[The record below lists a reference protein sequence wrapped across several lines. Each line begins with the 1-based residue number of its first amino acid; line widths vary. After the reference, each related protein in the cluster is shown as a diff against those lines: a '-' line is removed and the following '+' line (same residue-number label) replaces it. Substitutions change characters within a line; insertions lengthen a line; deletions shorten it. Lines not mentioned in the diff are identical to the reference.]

1 MINIMKINLILI
13 FGNMTTLDIKKVSV
27 YDFLEIMNSKW
38 VLNDY
43 LDSSVEIESF
53 SDKEEQD
60 ILNSKEF
67 KQFQSTLNSRF
78 LWK

>member
-1 MINIMKINLILI
+1 MI
-13 FGNMTTLDIKKVSV
+13 TLDIKKVSV

-43 LDSSVEIESF
+43 LESNVEIESF
-53 SDKEEQD
+53 NDKEEQD

-67 KQFQSTLNSRF
+67 KNFQNTINSNF
-78 LWK
+78 YYW

>member
-1 MINIMKINLILI
+1 
-13 FGNMTTLDIKKVSV
+13 MTTLDIKKVSV

-43 LDSSVEIESF
+43 LESNVEIESF
-53 SDKEEQD
+53 NDKEEQD

-67 KQFQSTLNSRF
+67 KNFQSTINSNF
-78 LWK
+78 YYW